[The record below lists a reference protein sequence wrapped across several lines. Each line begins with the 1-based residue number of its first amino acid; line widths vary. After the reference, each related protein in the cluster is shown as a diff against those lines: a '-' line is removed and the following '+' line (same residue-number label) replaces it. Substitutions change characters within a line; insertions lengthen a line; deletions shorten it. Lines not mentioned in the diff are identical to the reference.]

1 MDHRK
6 EGHSGS
12 EEAPGPEW
20 DPDIRRVALVLDV
33 DLSVVAMSPQAWALY
48 RLDTLARSLQHE
60 LGVMAI
66 PVRIEIDGWPRL
78 A

>member
-1 MDHRK
+1 MAHRID
-6 EGHSGS
+6 EHSGS
-12 EEAPGPEW
+12 EEGPGPDWE
-20 DPDIRRVALVLDV
+20 PNIRRVALVLDV

-48 RLDTLARSLQHE
+48 RLDTLARSLHE

>member
-1 MDHRK
+1 MAHPID
-6 EGHSGS
+6 GHSGS

-20 DPDIRRVALVLDV
+20 DPDIRRVALVFDV
-33 DLSVVAMSPQAWALY
+33 DLSVVAMSPEAWALY
-48 RLDTLARSLQHE
+48 RLDTLARSLHE

>member
-1 MDHRK
+1 MAHRIDDR
-6 EGHSGS
+6 SGS
-12 EEAPGPEW
+12 EEAPGPKW

-48 RLDTLARSLQHE
+48 RLDTFARSLHE

>member
-1 MDHRK
+1 MAHRMDR
-6 EGHSGS
+6 HSGS
-12 EEAPGPEW
+12 EAAPGPEW

-33 DLSVVAMSPQAWALY
+33 DLSMVAMSPQAWALY
-48 RLDTLARSLQHE
+48 RLDTLARSLHE

-66 PVRIEIDGWPRL
+66 PVRIEIDGRPRL